1 MRIGTWNLNVQWSD
15 KHSALLQREKCDI
28 WLLTEVSPR
37 AVNPKGK
44 IAGFHCH
51 LSSGVMARKQHWAA
65 VLSLLAPSKLLPD
78 PHPASAAAI
87 VNGIT
92 YCSTILPWKDKNAS
106 GDPWV
111 GSSQAARTGAA
122 IDQILKGLNQIL
134 KGPPKSDLVWGGD
147 WNHSLVGR
155 DWAGSK
161 AGRDHILEVL
171 KKRKL
176 NLQVPTAGLP
186 HRLGDGQYSIDHVAV
201 PWAWDVRCA
210 CRVPATGLSDHD
222 AYIIEVY
229 QPGER
234 MKNSI
239 FVIKPYKW
247 EGMWVFDDPNVGLVR
262 EPFVS
267 GADTMIDV
275 ATAHIPNANQGFLAV
290 FSASYFPDAQI
301 VLEWVKEDG
310 SGNVYRWAEKA
321 MEGWLCPALLKYFE
335 QPPAKL
341 HIQVKAAGQK

>member
-1 MRIGTWNLNVQWSD
+1 MRIGTWNLNVRWNDQ
-15 KHSALLQREKCDI
+15 HRALLQREQCDV
-28 WLLTEVSPR
+28 WLLTEV
-37 AVNPKGK
+37 NPKAVSPDGK
-44 IAGFHCH
+44 LAGFHCH
-51 LSSGVMARKQHWAA
+51 LSGVMARKHRWAA
-65 VLSLLAPSKLLPD
+65 VLSLQTLSPLPD
-78 PHPASAAAI
+78 PHPASASAI

-92 YCSTILPWKDKNAS
+92 YCSTILPWKSAPS
-106 GDPWV
+106 AAPWV
-111 GSSQAARTGAA
+111 GGNFAKKTEATIASL
-122 IDQILKGLNQIL
+122 LKEL
-134 KGPPKSDLVWGGD
+134 PKSDLVWGGD
-147 WNHSLVGR
+147 WNHSLIGS

-161 AGRDHILEVL
+161 PGRDYILEAI

-186 HRLGDGQYSIDHVAV
+186 HQLGNGQYSIDHVAV

-210 CRVPATGLSDHD
+210 CRVPAAGLSDHD
-222 AYIIEVY
+222 AYVIEVY

-275 ATAHIPNANQGFLAV
+275 ATADIPNANQGFLAV

-310 SGNVYRWAEKA
+310 SGNVYRWAEKG
-321 MEGWLCPALLKYFE
+321 MEGWLCPALLKYFD
-335 QPPAKL
+335 QPPVKL
-341 HIQVKAAGQK
+341 HIQVKAAGQR